1 VLDTSNVFITT
12 TVESIGL
19 IALDEVPISWEK
31 SSLVEAIELFEA
43 DNLLEIAKF

>member
-12 TVESIGL
+12 TVESFGL
-19 IALDEVPISWEK
+19 IALDEVPASPK
-31 SSLVEAIELFEA
+31 KPSLVELIELSKA